1 MLGKDFLLPCM
12 PVVLLLYVVT
22 MNPKATLPIPSALS
36 YLLKGCGH
44 DDIGLCSRKKVMYNA
59 CQSQA

>member
-1 MLGKDFLLPCM
+1 M

-44 DDIGLCSRKKVMYNA
+44 DDIGLCSRNKVMYNA